1 MEVNTYLI
9 IILIII
15 ATEFLISLVVS
26 LLDFYYKPTTSSS
39 SVKKD
44 YIKAKRYLRT
54 KIKFK
59 TFNLIINTIIL
70 LAMILSGILNNLDIF
85 TRALGYGPVVTGIIF
100 LGIIGVVFFLIGI
113 PFSIF
118 NIFYIEKK
126 YGFNKITPKIFIIDL
141 IKNIIGWII
150 IGAGGLAVI
159 LLFFEKAGSA
169 AWIYCWLFLTT
180 SQIFLMF
187 IYPVFIL
194 PIFNKLQILK
204 DGELKKEI
212 KEYLETQNIS
222 IKMDNIRIIDSSKR
236 TNKSNAFLCGF
247 GKNKRLVLSD
257 TLLKSHTIPEIV
269 AIVAHEIGH
278 LKKKHIFKKF
288 ILYTIESFLIFYL
301 LSLAIQNTNFFLA
314 FGVENIS
321 VYLGLMLFSI
331 VYFPIAFF
339 FSTITNYFS
348 KKYEYDADDFS
359 AGTTTPENM
368 VTALDKLGSH
378 NLTNPTPH
386 PATVFLNYSHP
397 PIQDRIKRIRSRLK
411 PVNLFDIRKE
421 DK

>member
-247 GKNKRLVLSD
+247 GKNKD
-257 TLLKSHTIPEIV
+257 
-269 AIVAHEIGH
+269 
-278 LKKKHIFKKF
+278 
-288 ILYTIESFLIFYL
+288 
-301 LSLAIQNTNFFLA
+301 
-314 FGVENIS
+314 
-321 VYLGLMLFSI
+321 
-331 VYFPIAFF
+331 
-339 FSTITNYFS
+339 
-348 KKYEYDADDFS
+348 
-359 AGTTTPENM
+359 
-368 VTALDKLGSH
+368 
-378 NLTNPTPH
+378 
-386 PATVFLNYSHP
+386 
-397 PIQDRIKRIRSRLK
+397 
-411 PVNLFDIRKE
+411 
-421 DK
+421 